1 MRIEEDRKLDFQDVL
16 LKPKRSKLTSRKD
29 VDLTREFKFASNAK
43 WTGVP
48 VIASNMDGVGTF
60 SMAKILQ
67 QFKMLTVL
75 RKHYTIDDW
84 TQAMDSG
91 IPVSYTHLTL
101 PTKRIV

>member
-91 IPVSYTHLTL
+91 IQSEYVSVCVGTG
-101 PTKRIV
+101 

>member
-75 RKHYTIDDW
+75 RLSLIHI
-84 TQAMDSG
+84 
-91 IPVSYTHLTL
+91 
-101 PTKRIV
+101 